1 MVLQHAVLMMD
12 RQEQE
17 ISVDWHRSEVARGL
31 GLLVNDYYTISLFK
45 GGMWAHIMWILVWSV
60 ERTSN
65 S

>member
-1 MVLQHAVLMMD
+1 MD

-17 ISVDWHRSEVARGL
+17 ISVDWHRSEVARRL
-31 GLLVNDYYTISLFK
+31 GLLINDYSTISLSK
-45 GGMWAHIMWILVWSV
+45 GGMWAHIMWILEEGVWSV